1 MPENNY
7 FRIATKGLIMS
18 RKKTLDKKMQKII
31 AKGRINKLF
40 ILAEENALSGE
51 LDLSN
56 RYVELARKISMRNL
70 APIPKKYKRRF
81 CKHCYRYLLPNVTC
95 RVRIHGGKIVI
106 YCHNCRKYTRI
117 PLKKT
122 EEKPSAILK

>member
-1 MPENNY
+1 
-7 FRIATKGLIMS
+7 MS
-18 RKKTLDKKMQKII
+18 KKKTLGKNMKKII
-31 AKGRINKLF
+31 ANRRINKLF

-51 LDLSN
+51 LKMSN

-106 YCHNCRKYTRI
+106 YCHNCGKYTRI
-117 PLKKT
+117 PFKKT
-122 EEKPSAILK
+122 GKKPSAMLK

>member
-1 MPENNY
+1 
-7 FRIATKGLIMS
+7 MS
-18 RKKTLDKKMQKII
+18 RKKALDKKMQKII

-51 LDLSN
+51 LNLSN

-122 EEKPSAILK
+122 GEKPSAILK